1 MKKII
6 IPVLILL
13 LLTGYT
19 PYVEVNDLVIVD
31 MLGLE
36 KVDDDYILTVNT
48 IKEEKDDNA
57 TKSTYQAVT
66 FKGKSLGKVFLE
78 AKKIE
83 TKKAYYGHLKLMV
96 FKEGLL
102 DKELINFLQKE
113 FKEMNYLIIGTD
125 SNIKELFNKYDS
137 SSKIIKAV
145 NKEKISNADI
155 YLATFEDYLK
165 DIVNKKRTSTLPVVS
180 LNNNN
185 LVVKGLETYQKNI
198 LLDRKQA
205 KITYLLNNKIS
216 SFHQSIKLNDKYYEV
231 EFNNVKVLYQ
241 QDKINLLMDIKCSDA
256 TGKKTNELKTVVQEL
271 FTKEI
276 EELLTFQED
285 KDIKLVLLSNKKPD
299 IKVKVMIGDGR
310 YD

>member
-6 IPVLILL
+6 IPILVLL

-31 MLGLE
+31 MLGIE
-36 KVDDDYILTVNT
+36 KVDNDYILTINT
-48 IKEEKDDNA
+48 VYEEKDNNA
-57 TKSTYQAVT
+57 TKSIYKDYV

-78 AKKIE
+78 AKKIN
-83 TKKAYYGHLKLMV
+83 TKKAYYGHLKLVV
-96 FKEGLL
+96 FQSKLL
-102 DKELINFLQKE
+102 DKELINYFQKE

-125 SNIKELFNKYDS
+125 SRINDLFKKYNS

-155 YLATFEDYLK
+155 HLATFEDYLK

-180 LNNNN
+180 LNNNS

-198 LLDRKQA
+198 LLSKEQA
-205 KITYLLNNKIS
+205 KITYLLNNKIT

-231 EFNNVKVLYQ
+231 EFNNVKTLYQ
-241 QDKINLLMDIKCSDA
+241 QGKVNLLMDIKCSD
-256 TGKKTNELKTVVQEL
+256 TSNKKIKELKKVVEEL
-271 FTKEI
+271 FRKEI
-276 EELLTFQED
+276 DELLTFQND
-285 KDIKLVLLSNKKPD
+285 NNIKLVLPFND
-299 IKVKVMIGDGR
+299 INIIIGADWS
-310 YD
+310 

>member
-6 IPVLILL
+6 IPILVLL

-36 KVDDDYILTVNT
+36 KVDNDYILTINT
-48 IKEEKDDNA
+48 VYEEKDNNA
-57 TKSTYQAVT
+57 TKSIYKDYV

-78 AKKIE
+78 AKKIN
-83 TKKAYYGHLKLMV
+83 TKKAYYGHLKLVV
-96 FKEGLL
+96 FQSKLL
-102 DKELINFLQKE
+102 DKELINYFQKE

-125 SNIKELFNKYDS
+125 SRINDLFKKYNS

-155 YLATFEDYLK
+155 HLATFEDYLK

-198 LLDRKQA
+198 LLSKEQA
-205 KITYLLNNKIS
+205 KITYLLNNKIT

-231 EFNNVKVLYQ
+231 EFNNVKTLYQ
-241 QDKINLLMDIKCSDA
+241 QGKVNLLMDIKCSD
-256 TGKKTNELKTVVQEL
+256 TSNKKIKELKKVVEEL
-271 FTKEI
+271 FRKEI
-276 EELLTFQED
+276 DELLTFQND
-285 KDIKLVLLSNKKPD
+285 NNIKLILPSND
-299 IKVKVMIGDGR
+299 INIIIGADKNG
-310 YD
+310 

>member
-6 IPVLILL
+6 MPILVLL

-36 KVDDDYILTVNT
+36 KVDNDYILTINT
-48 IKEEKDDNA
+48 VYEEKDNNA
-57 TKSTYQAVT
+57 TKSIYKDYV

-78 AKKIE
+78 AKKIN
-83 TKKAYYGHLKLMV
+83 TKKAYYGHLKLVV
-96 FKEGLL
+96 FQSKLL
-102 DKELINFLQKE
+102 DKELINYFQKE

-125 SNIKELFNKYDS
+125 SRINDLFKKYNS

-155 YLATFEDYLK
+155 HLATFEDYLK
-165 DIVNKKRTSTLPVVS
+165 DIVNKKRTSTFPVVS

-198 LLDRKQA
+198 LLPKEQA
-205 KITYLLNNKIS
+205 KIAYLLNNKIT

-231 EFNNVKVLYQ
+231 EFNNVKTLYHQ
-241 QDKINLLMDIKCSDA
+241 GKVNLLMDIKCSD
-256 TGKKTNELKTVVQEL
+256 T
-271 FTKEI
+271 
-276 EELLTFQED
+276 
-285 KDIKLVLLSNKKPD
+285 SNKKIKELKKVVEELFRKEIYELLSFQNDNNIKLALPSND
-299 IKVKVMIGDGR
+299 INIIIGADKN
-310 YD
+310 D

>member
-6 IPVLILL
+6 IPILVLL

-36 KVDDDYILTVNT
+36 KVGNDYILTINT
-48 IKEEKDDNA
+48 VCEEKDNNA
-57 TKSTYQAVT
+57 TKSIYKDYV

-78 AKKIE
+78 AKKIN
-83 TKKAYYGHLKLMV
+83 TKKAYYGHLKLIV
-96 FKEGLL
+96 FQSKLL
-102 DKELINFLQKE
+102 DKEIINYFQKE

-125 SNIKELFNKYDS
+125 SRINDLFKKYNS

-155 YLATFEDYLK
+155 HLATFEDYLK

-198 LLDRKQA
+198 LLSKEQA
-205 KITYLLNNKIS
+205 KITYLLNNKIT

-231 EFNNVKVLYQ
+231 EFNNIKTLYQ
-241 QDKINLLMDIKCSDA
+241 QGKVNLLMDIKCSD
-256 TGKKTNELKTVVQEL
+256 TSNKKIKELKKVVEEL
-271 FTKEI
+271 FRKEI
-276 EELLTFQED
+276 DELLTFQND
-285 KDIKLVLLSNKKPD
+285 NNIKLILPSND
-299 IKVKVMIGDGR
+299 INIIIGADKN
-310 YD
+310 D

>member
-6 IPVLILL
+6 IPILVLL

-36 KVDDDYILTVNT
+36 KVDNDYILTINT
-48 IKEEKDDNA
+48 VYEEKDNNA
-57 TKSTYQAVT
+57 TKSIYKDYV

-78 AKKIE
+78 AKKIN
-83 TKKAYYGHLKLMV
+83 TKKAYYGHLKLVV
-96 FKEGLL
+96 FQSKLL
-102 DKELINFLQKE
+102 DKELINYFQKE

-125 SNIKELFNKYDS
+125 SRINDLFKKYNS

-155 YLATFEDYLK
+155 HLATFEDYLK

-198 LLDRKQA
+198 LLSKEQA
-205 KITYLLNNKIS
+205 KITYLLNNKIT

-231 EFNNVKVLYQ
+231 EFNNVKTLYQ
-241 QDKINLLMDIKCSDA
+241 QGKVNLLMDIKCSD
-256 TGKKTNELKTVVQEL
+256 TSNKKIKELKKMVEEL
-271 FTKEI
+271 FRKEI
-276 EELLTFQED
+276 DELLTFQND
-285 KDIKLVLLSNKKPD
+285 NNIKLVLPSND
-299 IKVKVMIGDGR
+299 INIIIGADWS
-310 YD
+310 

>member
-6 IPVLILL
+6 IPILVLL

-36 KVDDDYILTVNT
+36 KVDNDYILTINT
-48 IKEEKDDNA
+48 VYEEKDNNA
-57 TKSTYQAVT
+57 TKSIYKDYV

-78 AKKIE
+78 AKKIN
-83 TKKAYYGHLKLMV
+83 TKKAYYGHLKLVV
-96 FKEGLL
+96 FQSKLL
-102 DKELINFLQKE
+102 DKELINYFQKE

-125 SNIKELFNKYDS
+125 SRINDLFKKYNS

-155 YLATFEDYLK
+155 HLATFEDYLK
-165 DIVNKKRTSTLPVVS
+165 DIVNKKRTSTLPVVN

-198 LLDRKQA
+198 LLSKEQA
-205 KITYLLNNKIS
+205 KITYLLNNKIT

-231 EFNNVKVLYQ
+231 EFNNVKTLYQ
-241 QDKINLLMDIKCSDA
+241 QGKVNLLMNIKCSD
-256 TGKKTNELKTVVQEL
+256 TSNKKIKELKKVVEEL
-271 FTKEI
+271 FRKEI
-276 EELLTFQED
+276 DELLTFQND
-285 KDIKLVLLSNKKPD
+285 NNIKLILSSND
-299 IKVKVMIGDGR
+299 INIIIGADWS
-310 YD
+310 

>member
-6 IPVLILL
+6 IPILVLL

-36 KVDDDYILTVNT
+36 KVDNDYVLTINT
-48 IKEEKDDNA
+48 VYEEKDNNA
-57 TKSTYQAVT
+57 TKSIYKDYV

-78 AKKIE
+78 AKKIN
-83 TKKAYYGHLKLMV
+83 TKKAYYGHLKLVV
-96 FKEGLL
+96 FQSKLL
-102 DKELINFLQKE
+102 DKEIINYFQKE

-125 SNIKELFNKYDS
+125 NRINDLFKKYNS

-155 YLATFEDYLK
+155 HLATFEDYLK

-198 LLDRKQA
+198 LLSKEQA
-205 KITYLLNNKIS
+205 KITYLLNNKIT

-231 EFNNVKVLYQ
+231 EFNNVKTLYQ
-241 QDKINLLMDIKCSDA
+241 QGKVNLLMDIKCSD
-256 TGKKTNELKTVVQEL
+256 TSNKKIKELKKVVEEL
-271 FTKEI
+271 FRKEI
-276 EELLTFQED
+276 DELLTFQND
-285 KDIKLVLLSNKKPD
+285 NNIKLVLPSND
-299 IKVKVMIGDGR
+299 INIIIGADKN
-310 YD
+310 D

>member
-6 IPVLILL
+6 IPILVLL

-36 KVDDDYILTVNT
+36 KVDNDYILTINT
-48 IKEEKDDNA
+48 VYEEKDNNA
-57 TKSTYQAVT
+57 TKSIYKDYV

-78 AKKIE
+78 AKKIN
-83 TKKAYYGHLKLMV
+83 TKKAYYGHLKLVV
-96 FKEGLL
+96 FQSKLL
-102 DKELINFLQKE
+102 DKELINYFQKE

-125 SNIKELFNKYDS
+125 SRINDLFKKYNS

-155 YLATFEDYLK
+155 HLATFEDYLK

-198 LLDRKQA
+198 LLSKEQA
-205 KITYLLNNKIS
+205 KITYLLNNKIT

-231 EFNNVKVLYQ
+231 EFNNVKTLYQ
-241 QDKINLLMDIKCSDA
+241 QGKVNLLMDIKCSD
-256 TGKKTNELKTVVQEL
+256 TSNKKIKELKKVVEEL
-271 FTKEI
+271 FRKEI
-276 EELLTFQED
+276 DELLTFQND
-285 KDIKLVLLSNKKPD
+285 NNIKLVLPSND
-299 IKVKVMIGDGR
+299 INIIIGADWS
-310 YD
+310 

>member
-6 IPVLILL
+6 IPILVLL

-31 MLGLE
+31 MLGIE
-36 KVDDDYILTVNT
+36 KVDNDYILTINT
-48 IKEEKDDNA
+48 VYEEKDNNA
-57 TKSTYQAVT
+57 TKSIYKDYV

-78 AKKIE
+78 AKKIN
-83 TKKAYYGHLKLMV
+83 TKKAYYGHLKLVV
-96 FKEGLL
+96 FQSKLL
-102 DKELINFLQKE
+102 NKELINYFQKE

-125 SNIKELFNKYDS
+125 SRINDLFKKYNS

-155 YLATFEDYLK
+155 HLATFEDYLK

-198 LLDRKQA
+198 LLSKEQA
-205 KITYLLNNKIS
+205 KITYLLNNKIT

-231 EFNNVKVLYQ
+231 EFNNVKTLYQ
-241 QDKINLLMDIKCSDA
+241 QGKVNLLMDIKCSD
-256 TGKKTNELKTVVQEL
+256 TSNKKIKELKKVVEEL
-271 FTKEI
+271 FRKEI
-276 EELLTFQED
+276 DELLTFQND
-285 KDIKLVLLSNKKPD
+285 NNIKLVLPFND
-299 IKVKVMIGDGR
+299 INIIIGADWS
-310 YD
+310 

>member
-6 IPVLILL
+6 IPILILL

-36 KVDDDYILTVNT
+36 KVDNDYILTINT
-48 IKEEKDDNA
+48 VYEEKDNNA
-57 TKSTYQAVT
+57 TKSIYKDYV

-78 AKKIE
+78 AKKIN
-83 TKKAYYGHLKLMV
+83 TKKAYYGHLKLVV
-96 FKEGLL
+96 FQSKLL
-102 DKELINFLQKE
+102 DKEIINYFQKE

-125 SNIKELFNKYDS
+125 SRINDLFKKYNS

-155 YLATFEDYLK
+155 HLATFEDYLK

-198 LLDRKQA
+198 LLSKEQA
-205 KITYLLNNKIS
+205 KITYLLNNKIT

-231 EFNNVKVLYQ
+231 EFNNIKTLYQ
-241 QDKINLLMDIKCSDA
+241 QGKVNLLMDIKCSD
-256 TGKKTNELKTVVQEL
+256 TSNKKIKELKKVVEEL
-271 FTKEI
+271 FRKEI
-276 EELLTFQED
+276 DELLTFQND
-285 KDIKLVLLSNKKPD
+285 NNIKLALPSND
-299 IKVKVMIGDGR
+299 INIIIGADKN
-310 YD
+310 D

>member
-6 IPVLILL
+6 IPILVLL

-36 KVDDDYILTVNT
+36 KVDNDYILTINT
-48 IKEEKDDNA
+48 VYEEKDNNA
-57 TKSTYQAVT
+57 TKSIYKDYV

-78 AKKIE
+78 AKKIN
-83 TKKAYYGHLKLMV
+83 TKKAYYGHLKLVV
-96 FKEGLL
+96 FQSKLL
-102 DKELINFLQKE
+102 DKELINYFQKE

-125 SNIKELFNKYDS
+125 NRINDLFKKYNS

-155 YLATFEDYLK
+155 HLATFEDYLK
-165 DIVNKKRTSTLPVVS
+165 DIVNKKRTSTLPIVS

-198 LLDRKQA
+198 LLSKEQA
-205 KITYLLNNKIS
+205 KITYLLNNKIT

-231 EFNNVKVLYQ
+231 EFNNVKTLYQ
-241 QDKINLLMDIKCSDA
+241 QGKVNLLMNIKCSD
-256 TGKKTNELKTVVQEL
+256 TSNKKIKELKKVVEEL
-271 FTKEI
+271 FRKEI
-276 EELLTFQED
+276 DELLTFQSD
-285 KDIKLVLLSNKKPD
+285 NNIKLILSSND
-299 IKVKVMIGDGR
+299 INIIIGADWS
-310 YD
+310 

>member
-6 IPVLILL
+6 IPILVLL

-36 KVDDDYILTVNT
+36 KVDNNYILTINT
-48 IKEEKDDNA
+48 VYEEKDNNA
-57 TKSTYQAVT
+57 TKSIYKDYV

-78 AKKIE
+78 AKKIN
-83 TKKAYYGHLKLMV
+83 TKKAYYGHLKLVV
-96 FKEGLL
+96 FQSKLL
-102 DKELINFLQKE
+102 DKELINYFQKE

-125 SNIKELFNKYDS
+125 SRINDLFKKYNS

-155 YLATFEDYLK
+155 HLATFEDYLK
-165 DIVNKKRTSTLPVVS
+165 DIVNKKRTSTLPIVS

-198 LLDRKQA
+198 LLSKEQA
-205 KITYLLNNKIS
+205 KITYLLNNKIT

-231 EFNNVKVLYQ
+231 EFNNVKTLYQ
-241 QDKINLLMDIKCSDA
+241 QGKVNLLMDIKCSD
-256 TGKKTNELKTVVQEL
+256 TSNKKIKELKKMVEEL
-271 FTKEI
+271 FRKEI
-276 EELLTFQED
+276 DELLTFQND
-285 KDIKLVLLSNKKPD
+285 NNIKLVLPSND
-299 IKVKVMIGDGR
+299 INIIIGADWS
-310 YD
+310 

>member
-6 IPVLILL
+6 IPILVLL

-36 KVDDDYILTVNT
+36 KVDNDYILTINT
-48 IKEEKDDNA
+48 VYEEKDNNA
-57 TKSTYQAVT
+57 TKSIYKDYV

-78 AKKIE
+78 AKKIN
-83 TKKAYYGHLKLMV
+83 TKKAYYGHLKLVV
-96 FKEGLL
+96 FQSKLL
-102 DKELINFLQKE
+102 DKELINYFQKE

-125 SNIKELFNKYDS
+125 SRINNLFKKYNS

-155 YLATFEDYLK
+155 HLATFEDYLK

-198 LLDRKQA
+198 LLPKEQA
-205 KITYLLNNKIS
+205 KIAYLLNNKIT

-231 EFNNVKVLYQ
+231 EFNNVKTLYHQ
-241 QDKINLLMDIKCSDA
+241 GKVNLLMDIKCSD
-256 TGKKTNELKTVVQEL
+256 TSNKKIKELKKVVEEL
-271 FTKEI
+271 FRKEI
-276 EELLTFQED
+276 DELLTFQND
-285 KDIKLVLLSNKKPD
+285 NNIKLALPSND
-299 IKVKVMIGDGR
+299 INIIIGADKN
-310 YD
+310 D

>member
-1 MKKII
+1 MKKMI
-6 IPVLILL
+6 IPILILL

-36 KVDDDYILTVNT
+36 KVDNDYILTINT
-48 IKEEKDDNA
+48 VYEEKDNNA
-57 TKSTYQAVT
+57 TKSIYKDYV

-78 AKKIE
+78 AKKIN
-83 TKKAYYGHLKLMV
+83 TKKAYYGHLKLVV
-96 FKEGLL
+96 FQSKLL
-102 DKELINFLQKE
+102 DKEIINYFQKE

-125 SNIKELFNKYDS
+125 NRINDLFKKYNS

-155 YLATFEDYLK
+155 HLATFEDYLK
-165 DIVNKKRTSTLPVVS
+165 DIVNKKRTSTLPVIS

-198 LLDRKQA
+198 LLSKEQA
-205 KITYLLNNKIS
+205 KITYLLNNKIT

-231 EFNNVKVLYQ
+231 EFNNIKTLYQ
-241 QDKINLLMDIKCSDA
+241 QGKVNLLMDIKCSD
-256 TGKKTNELKTVVQEL
+256 TSNKKIKELKKVVEEL
-271 FTKEI
+271 FRKEI
-276 EELLTFQED
+276 DELLTFQND
-285 KDIKLVLLSNKKPD
+285 NNIKLVLPSND
-299 IKVKVMIGDGR
+299 INIVIGADKN
-310 YD
+310 D

>member
-6 IPVLILL
+6 IPILVLL

-36 KVDDDYILTVNT
+36 KVDNDYILTINT
-48 IKEEKDDNA
+48 VYEEKDNNA
-57 TKSTYQAVT
+57 TKSIYKDYV

-78 AKKIE
+78 AKKIN
-83 TKKAYYGHLKLMV
+83 TKKAYYGHLKLVV
-96 FKEGLL
+96 FQSKLL
-102 DKELINFLQKE
+102 DKEIINYFQKE

-125 SNIKELFNKYDS
+125 SRINDLFKKYNS

-155 YLATFEDYLK
+155 HLATFEDYLK
-165 DIVNKKRTSTLPVVS
+165 DIVNKKRTSTLPIVS

-198 LLDRKQA
+198 LLSKEQA
-205 KITYLLNNKIS
+205 KITYLLNNKIT

-231 EFNNVKVLYQ
+231 EFNNVKTLYQ
-241 QDKINLLMDIKCSDA
+241 QGKVNLLMDIKCSD
-256 TGKKTNELKTVVQEL
+256 TSNKKIKELKKMVEEL
-271 FTKEI
+271 FRKEI
-276 EELLTFQED
+276 DELLTFQND
-285 KDIKLVLLSNKKPD
+285 NNIKLVLPFND
-299 IKVKVMIGDGR
+299 INIIIGADWS
-310 YD
+310 

>member
-6 IPVLILL
+6 IPILVLL

-31 MLGLE
+31 MLGIE
-36 KVDDDYILTVNT
+36 KVDNDYILTINT
-48 IKEEKDDNA
+48 VYEEKDNNA
-57 TKSTYQAVT
+57 TKSIYKDYV

-78 AKKIE
+78 AKKIN
-83 TKKAYYGHLKLMV
+83 TKKAYYGHLKLVV
-96 FKEGLL
+96 FQSKLL
-102 DKELINFLQKE
+102 DKELINYFQKE

-125 SNIKELFNKYDS
+125 SRINDLFKKYNS

-155 YLATFEDYLK
+155 HLATFEDYLK
-165 DIVNKKRTSTLPVVS
+165 DIVNKKRTSTLPIVS

-198 LLDRKQA
+198 LLSKEQA
-205 KITYLLNNKIS
+205 KITYLLNNKIT

-231 EFNNVKVLYQ
+231 EFNNVKTLYQ
-241 QDKINLLMDIKCSDA
+241 QGKVNLLMNIKCSD
-256 TGKKTNELKTVVQEL
+256 TSNKKIKELKKVVEEL
-271 FTKEI
+271 FRKEI
-276 EELLTFQED
+276 DELLTFQND
-285 KDIKLVLLSNKKPD
+285 NNIKLVLPFND
-299 IKVKVMIGDGR
+299 INIIIGADWS
-310 YD
+310 

>member
-6 IPVLILL
+6 IPILVLL

-36 KVDDDYILTVNT
+36 KVGNDYILTINT
-48 IKEEKDDNA
+48 VYEEKDNNA
-57 TKSTYQAVT
+57 TKSIYKDYV

-78 AKKIE
+78 AKKIN
-83 TKKAYYGHLKLMV
+83 TKKAYYGHLKLVV
-96 FKEGLL
+96 FQSKLL
-102 DKELINFLQKE
+102 DKELINYFQKE

-125 SNIKELFNKYDS
+125 SRINDLFKKYNS

-155 YLATFEDYLK
+155 HLATFEDYLK

-198 LLDRKQA
+198 LLSKEQA
-205 KITYLLNNKIS
+205 KITYLLNNKIT

-241 QDKINLLMDIKCSDA
+241 QDKINLLMDIKCSD
-256 TGKKTNELKTVVQEL
+256 TSNKKIKELKKVIQEL
-271 FTKEI
+271 FRKEI
-276 EELLTFQED
+276 DELLTFQND
-285 KDIKLVLLSNKKPD
+285 NNIKLVLPSND
-299 IKVKVMIGDGR
+299 INIIIGADKN
-310 YD
+310 D

>member
-6 IPVLILL
+6 IPILVLL

-36 KVDDDYILTVNT
+36 KVDNNYILTINT
-48 IKEEKDDNA
+48 VYEEKDNNA
-57 TKSTYQAVT
+57 TKSIYKDYV

-78 AKKIE
+78 AKKIN
-83 TKKAYYGHLKLMV
+83 TKKAYYGHLKLVV
-96 FKEGLL
+96 FQSKLLNKEI
-102 DKELINFLQKE
+102 INYFQKE

-125 SNIKELFNKYDS
+125 SRINDLFKKYNS

-155 YLATFEDYLK
+155 HLATFEDYLK

-198 LLDRKQA
+198 LLSKEQA
-205 KITYLLNNKIS
+205 KITYLLNNKIT

-231 EFNNVKVLYQ
+231 EFNNVKTLYQ
-241 QDKINLLMDIKCSDA
+241 QGKVNLLMDIKCSD
-256 TGKKTNELKTVVQEL
+256 TSNKKIKELKKMVEEL
-271 FTKEI
+271 FRKEI
-276 EELLTFQED
+276 DELLTFQND
-285 KDIKLVLLSNKKPD
+285 NNIKLVLPSND
-299 IKVKVMIGDGR
+299 INIIIGADWS
-310 YD
+310 

>member
-6 IPVLILL
+6 IPILVLL

-36 KVDDDYILTVNT
+36 KVDNDYILTINT
-48 IKEEKDDNA
+48 VYEEKDNNA
-57 TKSTYQAVT
+57 TKSIYKDYV

-78 AKKIE
+78 AKKIN
-83 TKKAYYGHLKLMV
+83 TKKAYYGHLKLVV
-96 FKEGLL
+96 FQSKLL
-102 DKELINFLQKE
+102 DKELINYFQKE

-125 SNIKELFNKYDS
+125 SIINDLFKKYNS

-155 YLATFEDYLK
+155 HLATFEDYLK

-198 LLDRKQA
+198 LLSKEQA
-205 KITYLLNNKIS
+205 KITYLLNNKIT

-231 EFNNVKVLYQ
+231 EFNNVKTLYQ
-241 QDKINLLMDIKCSDA
+241 QGKVNLLMDIKCSD
-256 TGKKTNELKTVVQEL
+256 TSNKKIKELKKMVEEL
-271 FTKEI
+271 FRKEI
-276 EELLTFQED
+276 DELLTFQND
-285 KDIKLVLLSNKKPD
+285 NNIKLVLPSND
-299 IKVKVMIGDGR
+299 INIIIGADWS
-310 YD
+310 

>member
-6 IPVLILL
+6 IPILVLL

-36 KVDDDYILTVNT
+36 KVDNDYILTINT
-48 IKEEKDDNA
+48 VYEEKDNNA
-57 TKSTYQAVT
+57 TKSIYKDYV

-78 AKKIE
+78 AKKIN
-83 TKKAYYGHLKLMV
+83 TKKAYYGHLKLVV
-96 FKEGLL
+96 FQNKLL
-102 DKELINFLQKE
+102 DKEIVNYFQKE

-125 SNIKELFNKYDS
+125 SRINDLFKKYNS

-165 DIVNKKRTSTLPVVS
+165 DIVNKKRTSTLPVIS

-198 LLDRKQA
+198 LLSKEQA
-205 KITYLLNNKIS
+205 KITYLLNNKIT
-216 SFHQSIKLNDKYYEV
+216 SFHQSIKLNNKYYEV
-231 EFNNVKVLYQ
+231 EFNNVKTLYQ
-241 QDKINLLMDIKCSDA
+241 QGKVNLLIDIKCSD
-256 TGKKTNELKTVVQEL
+256 TSNKKIKELKKVVQEL
-271 FTKEI
+271 FRKEI
-276 EELLTFQED
+276 DELLTFQND
-285 KDIKLVLLSNKKPD
+285 NNIKLVLPSND
-299 IKVKVMIGDGR
+299 INIIIGVDKN
-310 YD
+310 D

>member
-6 IPVLILL
+6 IPILVLL

-36 KVDDDYILTVNT
+36 KVDNYYILTINT
-48 IKEEKDDNA
+48 VYEEKDNNA
-57 TKSTYQAVT
+57 TKSIYKDYV

-78 AKKIE
+78 AKKIN
-83 TKKAYYGHLKLMV
+83 TKKAYYGHLKLVV
-96 FKEGLL
+96 FQSKLL
-102 DKELINFLQKE
+102 DKELINYFQKE

-125 SNIKELFNKYDS
+125 SRINDLFKKYNS

-155 YLATFEDYLK
+155 HLATFEDYLK

-198 LLDRKQA
+198 LLSKEQA
-205 KITYLLNNKIS
+205 KITYLLNNKIT

-231 EFNNVKVLYQ
+231 EFNNVKTLYQ
-241 QDKINLLMDIKCSDA
+241 QGKVNLLMDIKCSD
-256 TGKKTNELKTVVQEL
+256 TSNKKIKELKKVVEEL
-271 FTKEI
+271 FRKEI
-276 EELLTFQED
+276 DELLTFQND
-285 KDIKLVLLSNKKPD
+285 NNIKLILSSND
-299 IKVKVMIGDGR
+299 INIIIGADWS
-310 YD
+310 

>member
-6 IPVLILL
+6 IPILVLL

-36 KVDDDYILTVNT
+36 KVDNDYILTINT
-48 IKEEKDDNA
+48 VYEEKDNNA
-57 TKSTYQAVT
+57 TKSIYKDYV

-78 AKKIE
+78 AKKIN
-83 TKKAYYGHLKLMV
+83 TKKAYYGHLKLVV
-96 FKEGLL
+96 FQSKLL
-102 DKELINFLQKE
+102 DKELINYFQKE

-125 SNIKELFNKYDS
+125 SRINDLFKKYNS

-155 YLATFEDYLK
+155 HLATFEDYLK

-198 LLDRKQA
+198 LLSKEQA
-205 KITYLLNNKIS
+205 KITYLLNNKIT

-231 EFNNVKVLYQ
+231 EFNNVKTLYQ
-241 QDKINLLMDIKCSDA
+241 QGKVNLLMDIKCSD
-256 TGKKTNELKTVVQEL
+256 TSNKKIKELKKVVEEL
-271 FTKEI
+271 FRKEI
-276 EELLTFQED
+276 DELLTFQND
-285 KDIKLVLLSNKKPD
+285 NNIKLILSSND
-299 IKVKVMIGDGR
+299 INIIIGADKN
-310 YD
+310 D

>member
-6 IPVLILL
+6 IPILVLL

-36 KVDDDYILTVNT
+36 KVDNDYILTINT
-48 IKEEKDDNA
+48 VYEEKDNNA
-57 TKSTYQAVT
+57 TKSIYKDYV

-78 AKKIE
+78 AKKIN
-83 TKKAYYGHLKLMV
+83 TKKAYYGHLKLVV
-96 FKEGLL
+96 FQSKLL
-102 DKELINFLQKE
+102 DKEIINYFQKE

-125 SNIKELFNKYDS
+125 SRINDLFKKYNS

-155 YLATFEDYLK
+155 HLATFEDYLK
-165 DIVNKKRTSTLPVVS
+165 DIVNKKRTSTLPIVS

-198 LLDRKQA
+198 LLSKEQA
-205 KITYLLNNKIS
+205 KITYLLNNKIT

-231 EFNNVKVLYQ
+231 EFNNVKTLYQ
-241 QDKINLLMDIKCSDA
+241 QGKVNLLMNIKCSD
-256 TGKKTNELKTVVQEL
+256 TSNKKIKELKKVVEEL
-271 FTKEI
+271 FRKEI
-276 EELLTFQED
+276 DELLTFQND
-285 KDIKLVLLSNKKPD
+285 NNIKLVLPSND
-299 IKVKVMIGDGR
+299 INIIIGADWS
-310 YD
+310 

>member
-6 IPVLILL
+6 IPILVLL

-36 KVDDDYILTVNT
+36 KVDNDYILTINT
-48 IKEEKDDNA
+48 VYEEKDNNA
-57 TKSTYQAVT
+57 TKSIYKDYV

-78 AKKIE
+78 AKKIN
-83 TKKAYYGHLKLMV
+83 TKKAYYGHLKLVV
-96 FKEGLL
+96 FQSKLL
-102 DKELINFLQKE
+102 DKELINYFQKE

-125 SNIKELFNKYDS
+125 SRINDLFKKYNS

-155 YLATFEDYLK
+155 HLATFEDYLK
-165 DIVNKKRTSTLPVVS
+165 DIVNKKRTSTLPIVS

-198 LLDRKQA
+198 LLSKEQA
-205 KITYLLNNKIS
+205 KITYLLNNKIT

-231 EFNNVKVLYQ
+231 EFNNVKTLYQ
-241 QDKINLLMDIKCSDA
+241 QGKVNLLMDIKCSD
-256 TGKKTNELKTVVQEL
+256 TSNKKIKELKKMVEEL
-271 FTKEI
+271 FRKEI
-276 EELLTFQED
+276 DELLTFQND
-285 KDIKLVLLSNKKPD
+285 NNIKLVLPFND
-299 IKVKVMIGDGR
+299 INIIIGADWS
-310 YD
+310 

>member
-6 IPVLILL
+6 IPILVLL

-36 KVDDDYILTVNT
+36 KVDNDYILTINT
-48 IKEEKDDNA
+48 VYEEKDNNA
-57 TKSTYQAVT
+57 TKSIYKDYV

-78 AKKIE
+78 AKKIN
-83 TKKAYYGHLKLMV
+83 TKKAYYGHLKLVV
-96 FKEGLL
+96 FQSKLL
-102 DKELINFLQKE
+102 DKEIISYFQKE
-113 FKEMNYLIIGTD
+113 FKEMNYLIIETD
-125 SNIKELFNKYDS
+125 SRINDLFKKYNS

-185 LVVKGLETYQKNI
+185 NLIVKGLEIYQKNI
-198 LLDRKQA
+198 LLSKKQA
-205 KITYLLNNKIS
+205 KITYLLNNKIT
-216 SFHQSIKLNDKYYEV
+216 SFHQSIKLNNKYYEV
-231 EFNNVKVLYQ
+231 EFNNVRVLYQ
-241 QDKINLLMDIKCSDA
+241 QAKVNLLMNIKCSD
-256 TGKKTNELKTVVQEL
+256 TSSKRIKELKKVVQEL
-271 FTKEI
+271 FKKEI
-276 EELLTFQED
+276 DELLTFQND
-285 KDIKLVLLSNKKPD
+285 NNIKLILPSND
-299 IKVKVMIGDGR
+299 INIIIGADKN
-310 YD
+310 D

>member
-6 IPVLILL
+6 IPILVLL

-36 KVDDDYILTVNT
+36 KVDNDYILTINT
-48 IKEEKDDNA
+48 VYEEKDNNA
-57 TKSTYQAVT
+57 TKSIYKDYV

-78 AKKIE
+78 AKKIN
-83 TKKAYYGHLKLMV
+83 TKKAYYGHLKLVV
-96 FKEGLL
+96 FQSKLL
-102 DKELINFLQKE
+102 DKEIINYFQKE

-125 SNIKELFNKYDS
+125 SRINDLFKKYNG

-155 YLATFEDYLK
+155 HLATFEDYLK

-198 LLDRKQA
+198 LLSKEQA
-205 KITYLLNNKIS
+205 KITYLLNNKIT

-231 EFNNVKVLYQ
+231 EFNNVKTLYQ
-241 QDKINLLMDIKCSDA
+241 QGKVNLLMNIKCSD
-256 TGKKTNELKTVVQEL
+256 TSNKKIKELKKVVEEL
-271 FTKEI
+271 FRKEI
-276 EELLTFQED
+276 DELLTFQND
-285 KDIKLVLLSNKKPD
+285 NNIKLVLPSND
-299 IKVKVMIGDGR
+299 INIIIRADWS
-310 YD
+310 

>member
-6 IPVLILL
+6 IPILVLL

-36 KVDDDYILTVNT
+36 KVDNYYILTINT
-48 IKEEKDDNA
+48 VYEEKDNNA
-57 TKSTYQAVT
+57 TKSIYKDYV

-78 AKKIE
+78 AKKIN
-83 TKKAYYGHLKLMV
+83 TKKAYYGHLKLVV
-96 FKEGLL
+96 FQSKLL
-102 DKELINFLQKE
+102 DKELINYFQKE

-125 SNIKELFNKYDS
+125 SRINDLFKKYNS

-155 YLATFEDYLK
+155 HLATFEDYLK

-198 LLDRKQA
+198 LLSKEQA
-205 KITYLLNNKIS
+205 KITYLLNNKIT

-231 EFNNVKVLYQ
+231 EFNNVKTLYQ
-241 QDKINLLMDIKCSDA
+241 QGKVNLLMNIKCSD
-256 TGKKTNELKTVVQEL
+256 TSNKKIKELKKVVEEL
-271 FTKEI
+271 FRKEI
-276 EELLTFQED
+276 DELLTFQND
-285 KDIKLVLLSNKKPD
+285 NNIKLVLPFND
-299 IKVKVMIGDGR
+299 INIIIGADWS
-310 YD
+310 

>member
-6 IPVLILL
+6 IPILVLL

-36 KVDDDYILTVNT
+36 KVDNNYILTINT
-48 IKEEKDDNA
+48 VYEEKDNNA
-57 TKSTYQAVT
+57 TKSIYKDYV

-78 AKKIE
+78 AKKIN
-83 TKKAYYGHLKLMV
+83 TKKAYYGHLKLVV
-96 FKEGLL
+96 FQSKLL
-102 DKELINFLQKE
+102 DKELINYFQKE

-125 SNIKELFNKYDS
+125 SKINDLFKKYNS

-155 YLATFEDYLK
+155 HLATFEDYLK
-165 DIVNKKRTSTLPVVS
+165 DIVNKKRTSTLPIVS

-198 LLDRKQA
+198 LLSKEQA
-205 KITYLLNNKIS
+205 KITYLLNNKIT

-231 EFNNVKVLYQ
+231 EFNNVKTLYQ
-241 QDKINLLMDIKCSDA
+241 QGKVNLLMDIKCSD
-256 TGKKTNELKTVVQEL
+256 TSNKKIKELKKMVEEL
-271 FTKEI
+271 FRKEI
-276 EELLTFQED
+276 DELLTFQND
-285 KDIKLVLLSNKKPD
+285 NNIKLVLPFND
-299 IKVKVMIGDGR
+299 INIIIGTDWS
-310 YD
+310 

>member
-6 IPVLILL
+6 IPILVLL

-36 KVDDDYILTVNT
+36 KVDNDYILTINT
-48 IKEEKDDNA
+48 VYEEKDNNA
-57 TKSTYQAVT
+57 TKSIYKDYV

-78 AKKIE
+78 AKKIN
-83 TKKAYYGHLKLMV
+83 TKKAYYGHLKLVV
-96 FKEGLL
+96 FQSKLL
-102 DKELINFLQKE
+102 DKELINYFQKE

-125 SNIKELFNKYDS
+125 SRINDLFKKYNS

-155 YLATFEDYLK
+155 HLATFEDYLK

-198 LLDRKQA
+198 LLSKEQA
-205 KITYLLNNKIS
+205 KITYLLNNKIT

-231 EFNNVKVLYQ
+231 EFNNIKTLYQ
-241 QDKINLLMDIKCSDA
+241 QGKVNLLMDIKCSD
-256 TGKKTNELKTVVQEL
+256 TSNKKIKELKKVVEEL
-271 FTKEI
+271 FRKEI
-276 EELLTFQED
+276 DELLTFQND
-285 KDIKLVLLSNKKPD
+285 NNIKLILSSND
-299 IKVKVMIGDGR
+299 INIIIGADKN
-310 YD
+310 D

>member
-6 IPVLILL
+6 IPILVLL

-31 MLGLE
+31 MLGIE
-36 KVDDDYILTVNT
+36 KVDNDYILTINT
-48 IKEEKDDNA
+48 VYEEKDNNA
-57 TKSTYQAVT
+57 TKSIYKDYV

-78 AKKIE
+78 AKKIN
-83 TKKAYYGHLKLMV
+83 TKKAYYGHLKLVV
-96 FKEGLL
+96 FQSKLL
-102 DKELINFLQKE
+102 DKEIINYFQKE

-125 SNIKELFNKYDS
+125 NRINDLFKKYNS

-155 YLATFEDYLK
+155 HLATFEDYLK

-198 LLDRKQA
+198 LLSKEQA
-205 KITYLLNNKIS
+205 KITYLLNNKIT

-231 EFNNVKVLYQ
+231 EFNNIKTLYQ
-241 QDKINLLMDIKCSDA
+241 QGKVNLLMDIKCSD
-256 TGKKTNELKTVVQEL
+256 TSNKKIKELKKVVEEL
-271 FTKEI
+271 FRKEI
-276 EELLTFQED
+276 DELLTFQND
-285 KDIKLVLLSNKKPD
+285 NNIKLVLPSNY
-299 IKVKVMIGDGR
+299 INIIIGADKN
-310 YD
+310 D

>member
-6 IPVLILL
+6 IPILVLL

-36 KVDDDYILTVNT
+36 KVGNDYILTINT
-48 IKEEKDDNA
+48 VYEEKDNNA
-57 TKSTYQAVT
+57 TKSIYKDYV

-78 AKKIE
+78 AKKIN
-83 TKKAYYGHLKLMV
+83 TKKAYYGHLKLVV
-96 FKEGLL
+96 FQSKLL
-102 DKELINFLQKE
+102 DKELINYFQKE
-113 FKEMNYLIIGTD
+113 FKEMNYLIIGTYSRIND
-125 SNIKELFNKYDS
+125 LFKKYNS

-155 YLATFEDYLK
+155 HLATFEDYLK

-198 LLDRKQA
+198 LLSKEQA
-205 KITYLLNNKIS
+205 KITYLLNNKIT

-231 EFNNVKVLYQ
+231 EFNNIKTLYQ
-241 QDKINLLMDIKCSDA
+241 QGKVNLLMDIKCSD
-256 TGKKTNELKTVVQEL
+256 TSNKKIKELKKVVEEL
-271 FTKEI
+271 FRKEI
-276 EELLTFQED
+276 DELLTFQND
-285 KDIKLVLLSNKKPD
+285 NNIKLALPSND
-299 IKVKVMIGDGR
+299 INIIIGADKN
-310 YD
+310 D

>member
-6 IPVLILL
+6 IPILVLL

-36 KVDDDYILTVNT
+36 KVDNNYILTINT
-48 IKEEKDDNA
+48 VYEEKDNNA
-57 TKSTYQAVT
+57 TKSIYKDYV

-78 AKKIE
+78 AKKIN
-83 TKKAYYGHLKLMV
+83 TKKAYYGHLKLVV
-96 FKEGLL
+96 FQSKLL
-102 DKELINFLQKE
+102 DKEIINYFQKE

-125 SNIKELFNKYDS
+125 SRINDLFKKYNS

-155 YLATFEDYLK
+155 HLATFEDYLK

-205 KITYLLNNKIS
+205 KITYLLNNKIT

-231 EFNNVKVLYQ
+231 EFNNVKTLYQ
-241 QDKINLLMDIKCSDA
+241 QGKVNLLMDIKCSD
-256 TGKKTNELKTVVQEL
+256 TSNKKIKELKKVVEEL
-271 FTKEI
+271 FRKEI
-276 EELLTFQED
+276 DELLTFQND
-285 KDIKLVLLSNKKPD
+285 NNIKLVLPFND
-299 IKVKVMIGDGR
+299 INIIIGADWS
-310 YD
+310 

>member
-6 IPVLILL
+6 IPILVLL

-36 KVDDDYILTVNT
+36 KVGNDYILTINT
-48 IKEEKDDNA
+48 VYEEKDNNA
-57 TKSTYQAVT
+57 TKSIYKDYV

-78 AKKIE
+78 AKKIN
-83 TKKAYYGHLKLMV
+83 TKKAYYGHLKLVV
-96 FKEGLL
+96 FQSKLL
-102 DKELINFLQKE
+102 DNELINYFQKE

-125 SNIKELFNKYDS
+125 SRINDLFKKYNS

-155 YLATFEDYLK
+155 HLATFEDYLK

-198 LLDRKQA
+198 LLSKEQA
-205 KITYLLNNKIS
+205 KITYLLNNKIT

-241 QDKINLLMDIKCSDA
+241 QDKINLLMDIKCSD
-256 TGKKTNELKTVVQEL
+256 TSNKKIKELKKVIQEL
-271 FTKEI
+271 FRKEI
-276 EELLTFQED
+276 DELLTFQND
-285 KDIKLVLLSNKKPD
+285 NNIKLVLPSND
-299 IKVKVMIGDGR
+299 INIIIGADKN
-310 YD
+310 D

>member
-6 IPVLILL
+6 IPILVLL

-36 KVDDDYILTVNT
+36 KVGNDYILTINT
-48 IKEEKDDNA
+48 VYEEKDNNA
-57 TKSTYQAVT
+57 TKSIYKDYV

-78 AKKIE
+78 AKKIN
-83 TKKAYYGHLKLMV
+83 TKKAYYGHLKLVV
-96 FKEGLL
+96 FQSKLL
-102 DKELINFLQKE
+102 DKELINYFQKE

-125 SNIKELFNKYDS
+125 SRINDLFKKYNS

-155 YLATFEDYLK
+155 HLATFEDYLK

-198 LLDRKQA
+198 LLSKEQA
-205 KITYLLNNKIS
+205 KITYLLNNKIT

-231 EFNNVKVLYQ
+231 EFNNVKTLYQ
-241 QDKINLLMDIKCSDA
+241 QGKVNLLMNIKCSD
-256 TGKKTNELKTVVQEL
+256 TSNKKIKELKKVVEEL
-271 FTKEI
+271 FRKEI
-276 EELLTFQED
+276 DELLTFQNDNNIRLILPSNDINIIIGAD
-285 KDIKLVLLSNKKPD
+285 KND
-299 IKVKVMIGDGR
+299 
-310 YD
+310 

>member
-6 IPVLILL
+6 IPILVLL

-36 KVDDDYILTVNT
+36 KVDNDYILTINT
-48 IKEEKDDNA
+48 VYEEKDNNA
-57 TKSTYQAVT
+57 TKSIYKDYV

-78 AKKIE
+78 AKKIN
-83 TKKAYYGHLKLMV
+83 TKKAYYGHLKLVV
-96 FKEGLL
+96 FQSKLL
-102 DKELINFLQKE
+102 NKELINYFQKE

-125 SNIKELFNKYDS
+125 SRINDLFKKYNS

-155 YLATFEDYLK
+155 HLATFEDYLK
-165 DIVNKKRTSTLPVVS
+165 DIVNKKRTSTLPIVS

-198 LLDRKQA
+198 LLSKEQA
-205 KITYLLNNKIS
+205 KITYLLNNKIT

-231 EFNNVKVLYQ
+231 EFNNVKTLYQ
-241 QDKINLLMDIKCSDA
+241 QGKVNLLMNIKCSD
-256 TGKKTNELKTVVQEL
+256 TSNKKIKELKKVVEEL
-271 FTKEI
+271 FRKEI
-276 EELLTFQED
+276 DELLTFQND
-285 KDIKLVLLSNKKPD
+285 NNIKLVLPSND
-299 IKVKVMIGDGR
+299 INIIIGADWS
-310 YD
+310 

>member
-6 IPVLILL
+6 IPILVLL

-36 KVDDDYILTVNT
+36 KVGNDYILTINT
-48 IKEEKDDNA
+48 VYEEKDNNA
-57 TKSTYQAVT
+57 TKSIYKDYV

-78 AKKIE
+78 AKKIN
-83 TKKAYYGHLKLMV
+83 TKKAYYGHLKLVV
-96 FKEGLL
+96 FQSKLL
-102 DKELINFLQKE
+102 DKELINYFQKE

-125 SNIKELFNKYDS
+125 SRINDLFKKYNS

-155 YLATFEDYLK
+155 HLATFEDYLK

-198 LLDRKQA
+198 LLSKEQA
-205 KITYLLNNKIS
+205 KITYLLNNKIT

-231 EFNNVKVLYQ
+231 EFNNIKTLYQ
-241 QDKINLLMDIKCSDA
+241 QGKVNLLMDIKCSD
-256 TGKKTNELKTVVQEL
+256 TSNKKIKELKKVVEEL
-271 FTKEI
+271 FRKEI
-276 EELLTFQED
+276 DELLTFQND
-285 KDIKLVLLSNKKPD
+285 NNIKLALPSND
-299 IKVKVMIGDGR
+299 INIIIGADKN
-310 YD
+310 D